1 MARWRQPF
9 VWGSGKE
16 VQAWRRENVL
26 GMVMLRLVFVGF
38 VFPPRTGK
46 SGNGGEERTC
56 MRNLVVEGVCLG
68 SLVIGN

>member
-1 MARWRQPF
+1 
-9 VWGSGKE
+9 
-16 VQAWRRENVL
+16 
-26 GMVMLRLVFVGF
+26 MLRLVFVGF